1 MMHNYKKEYLER
13 RFNLMFTIA
22 NEVKRK
28 LADVGVIDEKGI
40 TACTERYVFHLKDN
54 FTTRT

>member
-1 MMHNYKKEYLER
+1 MMHNYKKDYLDK

-22 NEVKRK
+22 NEVKKK

-40 TACTERYVFHLKDN
+40 LACTERYVFHLKDN

>member
-1 MMHNYKKEYLER
+1 MHNYKKDYLDK

-22 NEVKRK
+22 NEVKKK

-40 TACTERYVFHLKDN
+40 SACTERYVFHLKDN

>member
-1 MMHNYKKEYLER
+1 MMHNYKKDYLDK

-22 NEVKRK
+22 NEVKKK

-40 TACTERYVFHLKDN
+40 SACTERYVFHLKDN

>member
-1 MMHNYKKEYLER
+1 MHNYKKDYLEK

-40 TACTERYVFHLKDN
+40 SACTERYVFHLKDN